1 MILDRGLCLTWNIN
15 SPRFHYIDL
24 AFILLEHSHPWWKCL
39 MLSLYREHRCVAV
52 RSQDLEMEVISAS
65 SLEMLMEIAIRP
77 ASFKRR
83 DISLGAEERHLMA
96 LSRFLSSNLIKY
108 FFALKW
114 TKGDFMVLY
123 HSTNHCTSLHIT
135 LLKSCYLRHHHFFQ
149 NTEIMPYKVSPET
162 HKMILWRKHS

>member
-1 MILDRGLCLTWNIN
+1 M
-15 SPRFHYIDL
+15 
-24 AFILLEHSHPWWKCL
+24 
-39 MLSLYREHRCVAV
+39 AV

-108 FFALKW
+108 FFALK
-114 TKGDFMVLY
+114 
-123 HSTNHCTSLHIT
+123 
-135 LLKSCYLRHHHFFQ
+135 
-149 NTEIMPYKVSPET
+149 
-162 HKMILWRKHS
+162 